1 MSAPAGNW
9 SIRRQL
15 DRHRKPGRTPTRV
28 VLLRP
33 AKIRAE
39 VVNNP
44 ARCWR
49 QRAEDWIYAQISTR
63 GSGMRAAHRAGG
75 VRAAERVDRIQESRR
90 PLRDQHARPADG
102 REGHVDLRVRLEV
115 PGGDLPMD
123 GWSEP

>member
-1 MSAPAGNW
+1 MME
-9 SIRRQL
+9 L
-15 DRHRKPGRTPTRV
+15 DRHRNGSDSDSGSITSARKN
-28 VLLRP
+28 RP
-33 AKIRAE
+33 E

-63 GSGMRAAHRAGG
+63 GSGMRAADGAGG

-102 REGHVDLRVRLEV
+102 REGYVDLRVRLEV
-115 PGGDLPMD
+115 PGGDLSMD
-123 GWSEP
+123 GR